1 MARLDSLSKNPV
13 AALRQQREL
22 DALAGWIKTQYDK
35 HKAARLQY
43 ERQWQ
48 LNYAFFKG
56 RQNVAFRAG
65 VAGSISSGLV
75 VPKAPPH
82 RVRHTTNRIKPI
94 IRTELARLISN
105 KPNASVVPSSI
116 SDEDLFAAQAGEQLW
131 ESIYYQK
138 QLHKIYTRAAF
149 WVCITG
155 TGFIKDWWD
164 SSSVVKVN
172 EDTAYM
178 GDIQFGSVTPF
189 HLIVPD
195 LMEEDIEDQPWIINV
210 YTKPVEWANAFFK
223 ENFAADT
230 VAATE
235 IMGESFFKTQSS
247 DARPDSVLVMEMW
260 LKPGAHKLFPQ
271 GGMATCVNGKIKIF
285 SNEGMLFKH
294 GEYPFTKFSHIPTGE
309 FYADSVIN
317 DLIEPQREYNRT
329 RSQVIEAKNRMAKP
343 QLIAP
348 QGSVNAASI
357 TTQPGQ
363 VIFYKHGMSPPQPL
377 PLQPLPGYVLQELER
392 TIGDMEDISS
402 QHQISRGQAP
412 NGVTAATAI
421 SYLQERDDSPLTSTY
436 QSIEF
441 GWEKLA
447 KHTLSHVNQFW
458 DTERIVSGT
467 GIEGTFDAITL
478 KGSQIASGLDIRV
491 EAGSALPIS
500 KAAKQAF
507 LMDMMKMG
515 FIDPNKGLAMMDM
528 GGVDKLYNELKAD
541 ERQAKRENLKLRSL
555 EVQEIIAR
563 LNAVAN
569 AKQQAE
575 MFMQQQQ
582 IATGTEALQRQ
593 QNPTPDIPPEFADAQ
608 QTMAVQEQPQ
618 MQELPMIKGD
628 AGFGQDL
635 QSQAPLIPSESI
647 VSVNTWDNHQI
658 HIEVHNLFR
667 KSQAFD
673 ILPDLV
679 KQQFEAHV
687 QLHALALNQAAMNA
701 QIQMPAPPMNNP
713 FAGAHNGSG
722 TPVGSN
728 QFGPPGTENGVM
740 PNG

>member
-1 MARLDSLSKNPV
+1 
-13 AALRQQREL
+13 
-22 DALAGWIKTQYDK
+22 
-35 HKAARLQY
+35 
-43 ERQWQ
+43 
-48 LNYAFFKG
+48 
-56 RQNVAFRAG
+56 
-65 VAGSISSGLV
+65 
-75 VPKAPPH
+75 
-82 RVRHTTNRIKPI
+82 
-94 IRTELARLISN
+94 
-105 KPNASVVPSSI
+105 
-116 SDEDLFAAQAGEQLW
+116 
-131 ESIYYQK
+131 
-138 QLHKIYTRAAF
+138 
-149 WVCITG
+149 
-155 TGFIKDWWD
+155 
-164 SSSVVKVN
+164 
-172 EDTAYM
+172 
-178 GDIQFGSVTPF
+178 
-189 HLIVPD
+189 
-195 LMEEDIEDQPWIINV
+195 
-210 YTKPVEWANAFFK
+210 
-223 ENFAADT
+223 
-230 VAATE
+230 
-235 IMGESFFKTQSS
+235 
-247 DARPDSVLVMEMW
+247 MEMW

-507 LMDMMKMG
+507 SW
-515 FIDPNKGLAMMDM
+515 I
-528 GGVDKLYNELKAD
+528 
-541 ERQAKRENLKLRSL
+541 
-555 EVQEIIAR
+555 
-563 LNAVAN
+563 
-569 AKQQAE
+569 
-575 MFMQQQQ
+575 
-582 IATGTEALQRQ
+582 
-593 QNPTPDIPPEFADAQ
+593 
-608 QTMAVQEQPQ
+608 
-618 MQELPMIKGD
+618 
-628 AGFGQDL
+628 
-635 QSQAPLIPSESI
+635 
-647 VSVNTWDNHQI
+647 
-658 HIEVHNLFR
+658 
-667 KSQAFD
+667 
-673 ILPDLV
+673 
-679 KQQFEAHV
+679 
-687 QLHALALNQAAMNA
+687 
-701 QIQMPAPPMNNP
+701 
-713 FAGAHNGSG
+713 
-722 TPVGSN
+722 
-728 QFGPPGTENGVM
+728 
-740 PNG
+740 

>member
-223 ENFAADT
+223 ENFVADT